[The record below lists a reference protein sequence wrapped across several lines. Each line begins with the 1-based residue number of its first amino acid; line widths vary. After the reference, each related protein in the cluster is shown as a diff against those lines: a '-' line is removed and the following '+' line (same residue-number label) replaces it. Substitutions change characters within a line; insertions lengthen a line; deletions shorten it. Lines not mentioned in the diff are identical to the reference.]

1 MNHKHGRSRG
11 RSRSAG
17 ALRSGHAGW
26 IVAVAGGAL
35 TMAIVAV
42 ACSLGNIKRDDCV
55 SSEQCASV
63 FGAGST
69 CQQGYCTPTENANCE
84 SKNDAGIACFSCSKP
99 EKLLEFENACTNAE
113 CAPFDDKTRVTK
125 LLPDGKLPPLP

>member
-1 MNHKHGRSRG
+1 MNHKHGRSRS

-17 ALRSGHAGW
+17 ALGSGHAGW
-26 IVAVAGGAL
+26 IVAAAGGAL

-55 SSEQCASV
+55 NSAQCASV

-69 CQQGYCTPTENANCE
+69 CEQGYCTPTKNAGCE
-84 SKNDAGIACFSCSKP
+84 SKNDAGIACFSCKP
-99 EKLLEFENACTNAE
+99 EMPLEFENACTSAE
-113 CAPFDDKTRVTK
+113 CAAFDDKTRLTK